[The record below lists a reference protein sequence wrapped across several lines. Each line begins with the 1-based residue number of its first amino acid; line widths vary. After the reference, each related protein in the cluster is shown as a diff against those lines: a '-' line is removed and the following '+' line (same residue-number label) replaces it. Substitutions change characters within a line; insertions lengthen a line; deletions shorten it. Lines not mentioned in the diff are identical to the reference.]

1 MLIPTPFV
9 SLIVV
14 LLVGLASAA
23 AGSRTT
29 ERSVTVQREVTI
41 APEATTAQ
49 AAAASP
55 ISTVATGPTFITG
68 GTIITGRAETLVLHS
83 ADVLPLSRDLRLSED
98 QSGPLD
104 SALANGRWPTPTGEQ
119 YNAWGRADGHRTTY
133 QRRHLDTDSSA
144 PVEVYSQV
152 DVFSSVSGAQQALE
166 AVSAE
171 RRAAPAVPLSY
182 KRIANA
188 SFILIGANGP
198 FVQTLVV
205 FRKDSAVAQVLVTSY
220 REHPPQQAAVI
231 LAHLLEERIELL
243 GGGQ

>member
-104 SALANGRWPTPTGEQ
+104 STLANGRWPTPTGEQ
-119 YNAWGRADGHRTTY
+119 YNAW
-133 QRRHLDTDSSA
+133 
-144 PVEVYSQV
+144 
-152 DVFSSVSGAQQALE
+152 
-166 AVSAE
+166 
-171 RRAAPAVPLSY
+171 
-182 KRIANA
+182 
-188 SFILIGANGP
+188 
-198 FVQTLVV
+198 
-205 FRKDSAVAQVLVTSY
+205 
-220 REHPPQQAAVI
+220 
-231 LAHLLEERIELL
+231 
-243 GGGQ
+243 